1 MTYPDF
7 ANSSANYAATTS
19 DAEGGVGSGRR
30 AIARG
35 TESRKDAQCSIL
47 WAKYKIVWVVKTK
60 MVEDIRDG
68 IRVDGK

>member
-1 MTYPDF
+1 MFY
-7 ANSSANYAATTS
+7 
-19 DAEGGVGSGRR
+19 
-30 AIARG
+30 
-35 TESRKDAQCSIL
+35 L